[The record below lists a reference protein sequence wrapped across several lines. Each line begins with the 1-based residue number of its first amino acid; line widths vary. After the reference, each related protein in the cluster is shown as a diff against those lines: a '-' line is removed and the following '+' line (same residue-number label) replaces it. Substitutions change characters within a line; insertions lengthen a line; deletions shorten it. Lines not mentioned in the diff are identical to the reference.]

1 MNSQNKI
8 LVIDDDE
15 AKRYSIG
22 RVLRAEGFHVIE
34 AEDGAGGLQRAKELP
49 TMIVLDVKLPDMS
62 GFEVCRL
69 LKSDALTAS
78 IPVVHMSAT
87 LVESGDRV
95 QGLESGADAYLTD
108 IVNPLEFIATIRALL
123 RARNAERAL
132 RESETRFQTLVRN
145 VQEHAIFT
153 TDPQGTITSWN
164 EGVQRILG
172 YRREDFTNQPYRIVF
187 VTEDEAKSD
196 LQSAA
201 ESGSFSYER
210 WHERNDG
217 SRFFA
222 AGSVSAICDEEKR
235 LLGFT
240 TIIRDITERKHAEEE
255 RARLLSAEKAA
266 RQDAET
272 ANRLKDEFLATLS
285 HELRTPLTAIL
296 GWTQLFKLSE
306 LSPNELQTGMDV
318 IDRNAKAQAQLIED
332 LLDVSRIISG
342 KLRLNVEVVEMGS
355 VIDAAIEAV
364 RSAADGKRIEIV
376 RIIDPAAGPIMGDAG
391 RLQQVV
397 WNLLSNA
404 IKFTP
409 KAGKVTIR
417 LRRVESQ
424 VEVSVQDDGQG
435 IEPEFLPYVFDRF
448 RQADASTKR
457 MQGGLGLGLAIVR
470 HLTELHGGS
479 VHADSRGTGQGAV
492 FTLRLPI
499 VAATHDVDAKE
510 AVVDE
515 KAAPVEQVALDK
527 LPDLAG
533 LKILIVDDER
543 DSREILSRILR
554 RCGADTEIAPNAEA
568 GVQAFQAARPNVI
581 ISDIGM
587 PGEDGYMFIRRVRAA
602 EGPSKQNVPAV
613 ALTAFA
619 RADDRRKALLAGYQV
634 HLAKPVI
641 PSELI
646 AVVAT
651 LSGRTNRA

>member
-8 LVIDDDE
+8 LVVDDDE
-15 AKRYSIG
+15 AKRYSIC
-22 RVLRAEGFHVIE
+22 RVLKAEGFEVIE
-34 AEDGAGGLQRAKELP
+34 AADGASGLQRAQERP
-49 TMIVLDVKLPDMS
+49 VMIVLDVKLPDMS
-62 GFEVCRL
+62 GFEVCRR
-69 LKSDALTAS
+69 LKSDAATSS
-78 IPVVHMSAT
+78 IPIVHMSAT
-87 LVESGDRV
+87 LVETGDRV
-95 QGLESGADAYLTD
+95 QGLDSGADAYLTD

-123 RARNAERAL
+123 RAREAERAL
-132 RESETRFQTLVRN
+132 RESEVRFQSLVRN
-145 VQEHAIFT
+145 VQEYAIFT
-153 TDPQGTITSWN
+153 SNPRGTITSWN

-172 YRREDFTNQPYRIVF
+172 YRRDDFTDQPYSIVF
-187 VTEDEAKSD
+187 ATEEEAKSD

-201 ESGSFSYER
+201 EQGAFSYER

-222 AGSVSAICDEEKR
+222 SGSVTAIYDEEKN

-240 TIIRDITERKHAEEE
+240 TIVRDVTERKETEEE
-255 RARLLSAEKAA
+255 RSRLLAAEQSA
-266 RQDAET
+266 RRDAET

-296 GWTQLFKLSE
+296 GWTQLFKISE
-306 LSPNELQTGMDV
+306 LSPSEVQTGMDV

-342 KLRLNVEVVEMGS
+342 KLRLNVEIVEMAS
-355 VIDAAIEAV
+355 VLDAAVEAV
-364 RSAADGKRIEIV
+364 RSAADGKRIQIIRIV
-376 RIIDPAAGPIMGDAG
+376 DPGAGPIMGDSG
-391 RLQQVV
+391 RLQQII

-409 KAGKVTIR
+409 KSGKVTLR

-424 VEVSVQDDGQG
+424 VEISVQDDGQG
-435 IEPEFLPYVFDRF
+435 IAPEFLPYVFDRF
-448 RQADASTKR
+448 RQADASTMR

-479 VHADSRGTGQGAV
+479 VHADSRGIGLGST
-492 FTLRLPI
+492 FTVRLPI
-499 VAATHDVDAKE
+499 VAVTHDVEPRD
-510 AVVDE
+510 VVANE
-515 KAAPVEQVALDK
+515 TSRFEHAALERM
-527 LPDLAG
+527 PDLTG
-533 LKILIVDDER
+533 LKILVVDDER

-554 RCGADTEIAPNAEA
+554 RCGADTEIAPSAQGGVEAFNAS
-568 GVQAFQAARPNVI
+568 RPDII
-581 ISDIGM
+581 ISDICM

-602 EGPSKQNVPAV
+602 EGPNKANVPAV

-646 AVVAT
+646 AVVAS
-651 LSGRTNRA
+651 LSGRTNRN